1 MRRLRGASVGAPGE
15 EGSAVV
21 EFLGVALVL
30 LVPLVYL
37 VVVLGR
43 IEAATFAVEGAARE
57 AARTYARS
65 ATDDEGARRAVAAVG
80 IALTDQGF
88 TDDPARALTI
98 SCSEDPCLTPGG
110 HVEAQVEVVVP
121 LPFVPS
127 FVRDKVPLE
136 IPVAATRA
144 APVDEFRAVG

>member
-1 MRRLRGASVGAPGE
+1 VTREAASGRDRDA
-15 EGSAVV
+15 GSAVV
-21 EFLGVALVL
+21 EFVGVALVL

-37 VVVLGR
+37 VAVLGR

-57 AARTYARS
+57 AARTYAQADTS
-65 ATDDEGARRAVAAVG
+65 DDGAQRALAAVG

-88 TDDPARALTI
+88 TDDPAHALAIT
-98 SCSEDPCLTPGG
+98 CSDDPCLTPGG
-110 HVEAQVEVVVP
+110 DVEARVEVVVP

-127 FVRDKVPLE
+127 FVRDRVPLE

-144 APVDEFRAVG
+144 AAVDEFRAAG